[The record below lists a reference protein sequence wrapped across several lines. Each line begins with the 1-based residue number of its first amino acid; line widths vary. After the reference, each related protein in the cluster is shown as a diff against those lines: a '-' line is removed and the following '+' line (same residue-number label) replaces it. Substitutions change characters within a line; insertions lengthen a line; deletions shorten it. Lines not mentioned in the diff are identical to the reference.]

1 MVVVAMVRF
10 LQVPDA
16 VCEIVKVFL
25 DARSFLALVTCSPLA
40 VGGEGLRIVDFRRNG
55 SRRVR
60 FRSLALSRE
69 FNDFSC
75 VGMRVERVFPVLEEW
90 AQEFHTITDIDEC
103 DGCGLRVEFEDLAM
117 CSVFDKSSAAHPPGS
132 ASQPKA
138 TISCCR
144 PCASSL
150 RLHSTAIPMRCHGLG
165 GMMVLWR

>member
-75 VGMRVERVFPVLEEW
+75 VGMRVERVFSCARGVGP
-90 AQEFHTITDIDEC
+90 
-103 DGCGLRVEFEDLAM
+103 RVP
-117 CSVFDKSSAAHPPGS
+117 HHY
-132 ASQPKA
+132 
-138 TISCCR
+138 R
-144 PCASSL
+144 
-150 RLHSTAIPMRCHGLG
+150 H
-165 GMMVLWR
+165 